1 MDILKNRLI
10 SKCGQY
16 TYSQLNQIDH
26 IKQIENYTSDAEVL
40 REAFDFFVEKKYP
53 QLMKIEN

>member
-1 MDILKNRLI
+1 MSILKNRLI

-16 TYSQLNQIDH
+16 TYSQLNQLDCIR
-26 IKQIENYTSDAEVL
+26 QIENYTSDAEVL

-53 QLMKIEN
+53 HLMSIEE